1 MSAPCA
7 PLRIPVVG
15 LLLGGLHNALNWAE
29 FWSVKFGIPGTVL
42 KTSKSQTVSCD
53 AEPSRVIDIP
63 NSYCK

>member
-1 MSAPCA
+1 MSPPCA

-29 FWSVKFGIPGTVL
+29 FWSVKFSILGTVL
-42 KTSKSQTVSCD
+42 TSESQTVSCD
-53 AEPSRVIDIP
+53 AEPSEEIDTP